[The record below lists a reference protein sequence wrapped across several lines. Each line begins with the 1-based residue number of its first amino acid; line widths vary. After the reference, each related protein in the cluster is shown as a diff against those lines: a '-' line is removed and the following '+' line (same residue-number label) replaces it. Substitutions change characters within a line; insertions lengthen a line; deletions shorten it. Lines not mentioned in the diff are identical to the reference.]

1 MLFSPRCLVG
11 HVPFL
16 VHSAVGKMLLAK
28 LYPSIQIRT
37 LSFMLVVERE
47 EMKWQKFSWNFP
59 N

>member
-16 VHSAVGKMLLAK
+16 VHSIVGKLLLAK

-47 EMKWQKFSWNFP
+47 EMKWQNC
-59 N
+59 